1 MNPRSFA
8 LIALVLAIVE
18 LDMDDGSLW
27 NDLERSNSYRDET
40 LDYVQACLGMTS
52 DPHLDPPKSGN
63 ATVRAF
69 ETIGTAIRQ
78 VYNYGLSTSRSRKL
92 LFDMTGLADYRLQNN
107 VKDS

>member
-8 LIALVLAIVE
+8 LILLVLVVVE

-27 NDLERSNSYRDET
+27 DDLERSNSYRDET
-40 LDYVQACLGMTS
+40 LDYVQACLDMTS

-63 ATVRAF
+63 AIIRAF

-78 VYNYGLSTSRSRKL
+78 VYNYGLSNCRSRKL
-92 LFDMTGLADYRLQNN
+92 LLDMTGF
-107 VKDS
+107 S